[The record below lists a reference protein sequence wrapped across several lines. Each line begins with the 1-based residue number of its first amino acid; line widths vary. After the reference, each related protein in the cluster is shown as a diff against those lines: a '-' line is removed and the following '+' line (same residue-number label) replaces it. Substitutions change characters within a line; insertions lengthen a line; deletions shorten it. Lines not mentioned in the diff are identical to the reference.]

1 MKEIRLSAVML
12 DVRLRLLRAGPA
24 AALCGALLLAGVALW
39 AWLLPQRTAQ
49 LEEMA
54 RPLPAPSTLAEAAPP
69 PTANENLAAFYATL
83 GQKRHAEQQV
93 KVLFDLAAKLGLVLD
108 RGEYKFG
115 YDKGAQVA
123 TYQITLPVKGPYGKI
138 WQFTLQA
145 LAAMPF
151 AALDDVNFRRDTI
164 ADTSVDARL
173 RFTLYL
179 KEVP

>member
-1 MKEIRLSAVML
+1 MKEIRLSAVLL

-24 AALCGALLLAGVALW
+24 AALCGALLLAGVVLW
-39 AWLLPQRTAQ
+39 AWLLPQRAAQ
-49 LEEMA
+49 MEEMA
-54 RPLPAPSTLAEAAPP
+54 RPLPVPSALAEVAP

-83 GQKRHAEQQV
+83 GEKRHAELQV
-93 KVLFDLAAKLGLVLD
+93 KVLFDLAAKMGLVLD
-108 RGEYKFG
+108 HGEYKFG

-164 ADTSVDARL
+164 ADTTVDARL

-179 KEVP
+179 KEQP